1 MRRTLI
7 FSAALAFLLSNPL
20 AAADDPWSTY
30 VSREDRFALNLPG
43 QPNIE
48 SFIYVSEYGSPW
60 QARRHTLHFEG
71 YLHRMSVVDMSTG
84 QSDSVS
90 PGFEKRGAMA
100 FAASNLRESGE
111 VILDNYDQVQII
123 PGHKLEILLP
133 DGRLNLVDLRI
144 HDELLYIQE
153 SISPVDAIPA
163 YYVPSS
169 MELLNADLI
178 VPRYQNASFPGPIP
192 IASMSAYSPR
202 AQAQGGTDFVSREDH
217 FAVMFP
223 GEPMVDEFIYESAQY
238 SPWNA
243 RRYSTGQDG
252 HRYTMTVIDMST
264 TRLVAGVDAVR
275 NTARPSWERS
285 DAPVFAASNLRK
297 SGDVLVDRYVERQ
310 AIPGHRL
317 QLILENG
324 RRKSAEIY
332 THYDLLYILEHVS
345 PVGAANDAASGFD
358 IHASLQLLDGDGNIP
373 LYIDDNR
380 SYPDFIT
387 MTGDGTAASGRDLG
401 ALISEGEAA
410 P

>member
-1 MRRTLI
+1 MRRALI
-7 FSAALAFLLSNPL
+7 FSAALAVLLSNPL
-20 AAADDPWSTY
+20 AAADDPWFTY

-48 SFIYVSEYGSPW
+48 SFTYVSEYGSPW
-60 QARRHTLHFEG
+60 QARRHTLHYEG
-71 YLHRMSVVDMSTG
+71 YLHRMSVVDMSTA
-84 QSDSVS
+84 QSDAVS

-169 MELLNADLI
+169 LELLNADLI
-178 VPRYQNASFPGPIP
+178 VPRYQNAGFPGPIP
-192 IASMSAYSPR
+192 IASMRAYSPR
-202 AQAQGGTDFVSREDH
+202 AETEGGRDFVSREDR
-217 FAVMFP
+217 FAVIFP
-223 GEPMVDEFIYESAQY
+223 SEPVVEEFTYESAQY

-243 RRYSTGQDG
+243 RRYLTGQDG
-252 HRYTMTVIDMST
+252 HQYSMTVIDMST
-264 TRLVAGVDAVR
+264 TRLVPGVDAVR

-285 DAPVFAASNLRK
+285 DAPVFAAWNLRK
-297 SGDVLVDRYVERQ
+297 SGDVLIDRYVERQ

-317 QLILENG
+317 EVVLENG
-324 RRKSAEIY
+324 RRKAAEIY
-332 THYDLLYILEHVS
+332 VHYDLLYILEHIS
-345 PVGAANDAASGFD
+345 PQDAASDAGLGFD
-358 IHASLQLLDGDGNIP
+358 FHASLQLLDADGNLP
-373 LYIDDNR
+373 VYLDDNR

-387 MTGDGTAASGRDLG
+387 MTGDGSAASGRDLG
-401 ALISEGEAA
+401 ALISEGEPA